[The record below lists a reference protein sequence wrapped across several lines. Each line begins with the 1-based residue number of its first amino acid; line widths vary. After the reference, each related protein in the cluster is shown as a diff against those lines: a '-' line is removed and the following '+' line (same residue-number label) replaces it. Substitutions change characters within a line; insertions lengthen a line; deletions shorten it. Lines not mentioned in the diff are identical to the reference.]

1 MTAFSLPVTDDAH
14 VVGVEVDGLVCE
26 LQGEVGQDPLAL
38 QPGSVRRRDLL
49 LLQQRRVNSL
59 AIHRE

>member
-1 MTAFSLPVTDDAH
+1 MTAFSLPVTDDDP
-14 VVGVEVDGLVCE
+14 VVGGEVDGLVCE
-26 LQGEVGQDPLAL
+26 LQGEVCQDPLAL

-59 AIHRE
+59 AIETS